1 MNQNTNDSLSALM
14 DGELHGEEQQLTLTG
29 LLSDPLVRG
38 TWHAYHVTADVLRST
53 DLATASQDLQFLAKL
68 EARLEKEPLPGRVST
83 PVNTANLVMQDRYLQ
98 RSANGPLW
106 RVLAGVVCTALVAVI
121 GVSAWLPRSAPEQ
134 LANVA
139 LPVVVDRAPPQA
151 VAVGPDGMMR
161 DPRLDQLLNAHQ
173 QLGGHSALQMP
184 AGFLRNA
191 TYEGTVR

>member
-139 LPVVVDRAPPQA
+139 LPVVVDRTPPQA